1 MNPEISLSCNS
12 LPTNYKGVIVA
23 YVSPDSPADK
33 AGLKGLDTQDDSST
47 TLLQPSLQT
56 ADIITAID
64 GHSVWQIDDIINY
77 IESQKNVGYNIK
89 LTVNRDGQI
98 MDLPATLQARPN
110 AILQTSL
117 QQQQDQ
123 QQPEMLIIPELPH
136 NQGHRHHLP
145 RFLQPLP

>member
-1 MNPEISLSCNS
+1 MAWNLRWKNNPWFN
-12 LPTNYKGVIVA
+12 KGYGFA
-23 YVSPDSPADK
+23 YVSPDSPADN

-64 GHSVWQIDDIINY
+64 GHSVWQIYDIMNY
-77 IESQKNVGYNIK
+77 IESQKNVGDNIK

-110 AILQTSL
+110 AIS
-117 QQQQDQ
+117 
-123 QQPEMLIIPELPH
+123 
-136 NQGHRHHLP
+136 N
-145 RFLQPLP
+145 